1 VAEPSARPPLSPAG
15 AELPAL
21 DGARLIVQIAVN
33 VELWAYDQ
41 PMPRAALPAPHG
53 RSAVP
58 DVPNFAWAEY
68 GLRAGLP
75 RIMELLAR
83 RGLPA
88 NAMVNSAVIDEHPR
102 VAEAIL
108 EAGWEFI
115 GHGVR
120 QRSLASE
127 PDERAVIVESL
138 DRVERFTGRRPR
150 GWLGPG
156 LQETFETVHVLKESG
171 IDYVL
176 DWVVDDVPAWLE
188 TRHGPLIALPYTL
201 ELNDSVLHAV
211 EHQPS
216 AALHDRLVDTVAAF
230 ETEIALQPRVVTLAL
245 HPHLIGVP
253 HRSVH
258 LARALDVLLARS
270 DTTFVT
276 AERIADWFIAATRGR
291 L

>member
-1 VAEPSARPPLSPAG
+1 VAEPCARPTLSPVG
-15 AELPAL
+15 AALPAL

-53 RSAVP
+53 RTAIP
-58 DVPNFAWAEY
+58 DVPNFSWAEY

-75 RIMELLAR
+75 RIMALLAR
-83 RGLPA
+83 RGLRA
-88 NAMVNSAVIDEHPR
+88 NAMVNSAVIDEHPA
-102 VAEAIL
+102 VAEAML

-120 QRSLASE
+120 HRSLASE
-127 PDERAVIVESL
+127 PNERAVIVESL

-171 IDYVL
+171 VDYVL
-176 DWVVDDVPAWLE
+176 DWVVDDVPVWLD

-216 AALHDRLVDTVAAF
+216 AAIHDRLVDTLAALQP
-230 ETEIALQPRVVTLAL
+230 ELAVQPRVVTLAL

-258 LARALDVLLARS
+258 LDRALDVLLARD
-270 DTTFVT
+270 DTIFVT
-276 AERIADWFIAATRGR
+276 AERIADWFVAATTA
-291 L
+291 

>member
-1 VAEPSARPPLSPAG
+1 VAEPSARPPLSPGG

-41 PMPRAALPAPHG
+41 PMPRAVLPAPHG
-53 RSAVP
+53 RAAVP

-75 RIMELLAR
+75 RIIELLAR

-102 VAEAIL
+102 VAETML

-127 PDERAVIVESL
+127 PDERAVIVEAL

-156 LQETFETVHVLKESG
+156 LQETFETVHILKGSG

-216 AALHDRLVDTVAAF
+216 AALHDRLVDTLAAF
-230 ETEIALQPRVVTLAL
+230 ETEIDVQPRVVTLAL

-258 LARALDVLLARS
+258 LARALDLLLARE

-276 AERIADWFIAATRGR
+276 AQRIADWFTAATAA
-291 L
+291 

>member
-1 VAEPSARPPLSPAG
+1 M
-15 AELPAL
+15 
-21 DGARLIVQIAVN
+21 QIAVN
-33 VELWAYDQ
+33 VELWSYDQ
-41 PMPRAALPAPHG
+41 PMPRAVLPAPHG
-53 RSAVP
+53 RAAVP
-58 DVPNFAWAEY
+58 DVPNFSWAEY

-75 RIMELLAR
+75 RIMEILAR

-88 NAMVNSAVIDEHPR
+88 NAMVNSAVIDEHPAL
-102 VAEAIL
+102 AEAML

-127 PDERAVIVESL
+127 PDERAVIAESL
-138 DRVERFTGRRPR
+138 NRVEHFTGRRPR
-150 GWLGPG
+150 GWLSPG
-156 LQETFETVHVLKESG
+156 LQETFETVHILKESG

-176 DWVVDDVPAWLE
+176 DWVVDDVPAWID
-188 TRHGPLIALPYTL
+188 TCHGPLIALPYTL

-216 AALHDRLVDTVAAF
+216 AALHDRLVDTLAAF
-230 ETEIALQPRVVTLAL
+230 EPELEAQPRVVTLAL

-258 LARALDVLLARS
+258 LARALDVLLTRE
-270 DTTFVT
+270 DTIFVT
-276 AERIADWFIAATRGR
+276 AERIADWFVTATTG
-291 L
+291 

>member
-21 DGARLIVQIAVN
+21 DGARVIVQIAVN

-53 RSAVP
+53 RTAVP

-68 GLRAGLP
+68 GLRSGLP
-75 RIMELLAR
+75 RIIELLAR

-102 VAEAIL
+102 VAETML

-156 LQETFETVHVLKESG
+156 LQETFETVHILKESG

-176 DWVVDDVPAWLE
+176 DWVVDDVPAWLQ

-216 AALHDRLVDTVAAF
+216 AAIHDRLVDTLAAF
-230 ETEIALQPRVVTLAL
+230 ETEIDVQPRVVTLAL

-258 LARALDVLLARS
+258 LARALDLLLARD

-276 AERIADWFIAATRGR
+276 AQRIADWFTAATAA
-291 L
+291 